1 MGTYIEKVYR
11 AVQEIVIMI
20 EVYNGSTVIVLK
32 DTSKVT
38 FLQQSK

>member
-1 MGTYIEKVYR
+1 
-11 AVQEIVIMI
+11 MI

-38 FLQQSK
+38 FYDKVNNHIENLTVGHIIQGWY